1 MVNKQ
6 VMGERKGGEGLGEG
20 RTHSRQV
27 LRGFLYRRKGAQEGH
42 CVQGALWSHTAYEIY
57 LHVFATLGSGAL
69 SWCTELPSRRLV
81 EAVTIGPELATP
93 GPGLGVSVNLYSL
106 WASIYRQEA

>member
-6 VMGERKGGEGLGEG
+6 VMEERKGGEGLGEG
-20 RTHSRQV
+20 RTNSHRV
-27 LRGFLYRRKGAQEGH
+27 LGGVSVQEKGRTGGTLSSGGSLEPH
-42 CVQGALWSHTAYEIY
+42 CLRNIFTCICHAGVG
-57 LHVFATLGSGAL
+57 
-69 SWCTELPSRRLV
+69 CTELPSRRLV